1 MVGSRQLRTYYH
13 TQVDLVAYVCI
24 YIIHTYRVSTYV
36 YIVGVEAS
44 SCTEGLKVLLD
55 YKQRQYAE
63 GKVLRWCVCV
73 EEN

>member
-1 MVGSRQLRTYYH
+1 M
-13 TQVDLVAYVCI
+13 
-24 YIIHTYRVSTYV
+24 

-63 GKVLRWCVCV
+63 GKVLRWCVCGRDLSV
-73 EEN
+73 SYVQTCRQWTMNW